1 MNQTPTKTF
10 KNATGKIDYTMTNDY
25 MFRAVLQENKK
36 VLTGLICSLLHLKR
50 SDVKTILILNPI
62 ELVQH
67 CANNSEYSTCYLHQ
81 SCVVVS
87 QQCHRIASFLR
98 LVLSQ
103 ISGTVF
109 HCYLGNAVLGK
120 AIDDKAYVLDI
131 KILLNNALV
140 INLEMQV
147 LRQDFWTDR
156 SLLYLCR
163 AFDNLEK
170 GNDYTAIKPAYHI
183 GILDFT
189 PFPKY
194 PEFYATNKILN
205 VKKHYIYNDKFT
217 LHVLDLNQIHQAT
230 KQDKAHGAVRYWCE
244 AREEGERIMLTYKNM
259 LARKDSELAEKNN
272 KLAEKDSELA
282 TLQAQVASLQ
292 AS

>member
-1 MNQTPTKTF
+1 MNQTPAKTF

-205 VKKHYIYNDKFT
+205 VKKHYIHNDKFT

-259 LARKDSELAEKNN
+259 LAGKDSELAEKNN

>member
-1 MNQTPTKTF
+1 MNQTPAKTF

-259 LARKDSELAEKNN
+259 LAEKDSELAEKNN

>member
-1 MNQTPTKTF
+1 MNQTPAKTF

-81 SCVVVS
+81 YCVVVS

-259 LARKDSELAEKNN
+259 LAEKDSELAEKNN

>member
-1 MNQTPTKTF
+1 M
-10 KNATGKIDYTMTNDY
+10 
-25 MFRAVLQENKK
+25 
-36 VLTGLICSLLHLKR
+36 
-50 SDVKTILILNPI
+50 
-62 ELVQH
+62 
-67 CANNSEYSTCYLHQ
+67 HQ